1 MTSQMKANLLE
12 LSKKYVEKQVQTIG
26 TYVKKQDVN
35 RAIKKVNQA
44 LTEIESARH
53 ELKK

>member
-12 LSKKYVEKQVQTIG
+12 LSKKYVEKQVQTLG
-26 TYVKKQDVN
+26 TSVKKQDVS

-44 LTEIESARH
+44 LVEIESARQG
-53 ELKK
+53 LKK